1 MQTLG
6 GNTTN
11 VTTISLLILII
22 NNIHEVLYS
31 KLSFSNANP
40 IFIHAGTTC
49 SVNFWRRVS
58 TSPRWSW
65 YAIYILKVIQYAW
78 KSSLFSFF
86 KTINPCFLLTTK
98 AMVPN
103 KLNGIYLFDFGTMAL
118 PLTTNY
124 LTIALFLTKLKKIT
138 KEWENFFFLMPI
150 HLWRVKV
157 FTIIMKYILGIYFL
171 SCFVNYSCFVSFEFV
186 SASYHNN
193 RNWCSRPCGIY

>member
-11 VTTISLLILII
+11 VTTLSLLILII

-124 LTIALFLTKLKKIT
+124 LTIALFLTKRKKIT
-138 KEWENFFFLMPI
+138 KEWENFFFSHANTSL
-150 HLWRVKV
+150 KS
-157 FTIIMKYILGIYFL
+157 KGIY
-171 SCFVNYSCFVSFEFV
+171 
-186 SASYHNN
+186 YHNE
-193 RNWCSRPCGIY
+193 IYFRDIFFVLFCKLFMFCFIWICFRQLP